1 MHASCLTLHE
11 KCILK
16 RFEPT
21 DFTISDL
28 TTMWRITCT
37 WPNLEIEFLSGN
49 LIWLFQKFSRICP
62 DFRLAVF
69 DLFSKTV
76 RIGIRDTIAQGP
88 IFTQG
93 FLSDGLRRT
102 RIFLQFLSG
111 KRLDFFFGGGGCLG
125 SYWNLILMKVLLRN
139 CMAFK
144 FKVPDKALWHSMCS

>member
-93 FLSDGLRRT
+93 FLSGWPQAYT
-102 RIFLQFLSG
+102 NISAIFIRKAIRLFFL
-111 KRLDFFFGGGGCLG
+111 GGGCLG
-125 SYWNLILMKVLLRN
+125 SY
-139 CMAFK
+139 
-144 FKVPDKALWHSMCS
+144 